1 MSMKYLS
8 NLVKETGIPFE
19 YFKNIYDKGY
29 KVSDWKIK
37 NLMDEGLDLNKIQ
50 LDTKIKK
57 SINYLADKLSIK
69 PYSLKIL
76 FLKGYLVSKNKE
88 EDSNNKGL
96 ENALSLEEKRKRF
109 AINLNENLEEKFM
122 LEWVNIE

>member
-1 MSMKYLS
+1 MKYLS